1 MLTKILAFFPP
12 AMLQANRTISNEEI
26 DPKYKN
32 LVTLYRDV
40 KFSLMTKNQAEYY
53 FNKALE
59 TCSTMEAKLA
69 SQAPKGHL
77 KQNLLKNI
85 CITLYYLTAGMSIF
99 VLAAEFTFKFG
110 FLPKNIFFQGFLMLY
125 ICCVTFFGLFS
136 LHVSNYNLMQKGLTQ
151 PESLLNSSKM
161 LTSLVTPIS
170 FNYLNIC

>member
-1 MLTKILAFFPP
+1 
-12 AMLQANRTISNEEI
+12 MLQANRTIPNEEI

-53 FNKALE
+53 FNKSLE

-69 SQAPKGHL
+69 SQAPKGQL

-85 CITLYYLTAGMSIF
+85 CITLYYLTAGMSMF

-110 FLPKNIFFQGFLMLY
+110 FLPKNIFF
-125 ICCVTFFGLFS
+125 
-136 LHVSNYNLMQKGLTQ
+136 
-151 PESLLNSSKM
+151 
-161 LTSLVTPIS
+161 
-170 FNYLNIC
+170 

>member
-12 AMLQANRTISNEEI
+12 ATLQANRTIPGDEI

-69 SQAPKGHL
+69 SQAPKG
-77 KQNLLKNI
+77 
-85 CITLYYLTAGMSIF
+85 
-99 VLAAEFTFKFG
+99 
-110 FLPKNIFFQGFLMLY
+110 
-125 ICCVTFFGLFS
+125 
-136 LHVSNYNLMQKGLTQ
+136 
-151 PESLLNSSKM
+151 
-161 LTSLVTPIS
+161 
-170 FNYLNIC
+170 